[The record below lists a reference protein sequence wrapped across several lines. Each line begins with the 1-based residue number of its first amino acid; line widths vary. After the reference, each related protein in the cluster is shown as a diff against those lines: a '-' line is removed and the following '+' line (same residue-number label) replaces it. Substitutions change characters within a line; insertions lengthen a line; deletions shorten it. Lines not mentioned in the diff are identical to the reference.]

1 MIEYF
6 RCGWHSTINAAAPE
20 VSLMDPYN
28 MNAYL
33 ITMGAA
39 TLVVCALFYYFL
51 RKAPGIKKEKALG
64 LGLCV
69 LILGPVLA
77 IVGGKLLYFIFRMAY
92 VTKQGIGKYL
102 LSFRTEEMSYYG
114 AMAGVVLAVFLSA
127 KICGADARR
136 VLNTFAPAGALMAA
150 IARFAEYFLYP
161 TGTGL
166 FLDQVIPFPLAVS
179 IVWSE
184 DYTECVLAVF
194 FFEGVASLAAFVLS
208 LVHKSEPRRLL
219 RTLFYLCLPQVLLE
233 SLRTDAIN
241 LLFVHLEQLLC
252 FLFVEG
258 VFVWYAFRLGK
269 NRFSSW
275 VPAIA
280 GVIAAGLIVVM
291 EFLIDG
297 KLLIGGAHVSPWI
310 TYPAMAAVLAVL
322 AVLEHRANRRLYS
335 SSK

>member
-1 MIEYF
+1 M
-6 RCGWHSTINAAAPE
+6 TNAAAPE
-20 VSLMDPYN
+20 VSFMDPYN

-64 LGLCV
+64 LSLCV

-136 VLNTFAPAGALMAA
+136 VLNTFAPAGALIAA

-194 FFEGVASLAAFVLS
+194 FLEGLMSLVAFVMS
-208 LVHKSEPRRLL
+208 LIHKDEPRRML

-241 LLFVHLEQLLC
+241 WLFVHLEQLVC
-252 FLFVEG
+252 FLFVES
-258 VFVWYAFRLGK
+258 VLVWYAFRLGK
-269 NRFSSW
+269 DKFASW
-275 VPAIA
+275 VPALTGL
-280 GVIAAGLIVVM
+280 GVCCLIIVA

-297 KLLIGGAHVSPWI
+297 KWLIGGSRVSLWI
-310 TYPAMAAVLAVL
+310 VYPVMAAALGLIAFM
-322 AVLEHRANRRLYS
+322 ENRANKALYS
-335 SSK
+335 LSK